1 MISTRGSPSWD
12 HMKKIQLAIVIAV
25 LCSASGVTQWRKGPG
40 EEQLVYDGEFRAA
53 EDRNK
58 EVQGELKA
66 FANSN
71 RTEIINIKERLNN
84 LEWELKR
91 LNTVIDAG
99 MRVLWAFGGLIIIQ
113 IVIPLLRR
121 GLHSEIQKI
130 KVEK

>member
-1 MISTRGSPSWD
+1 MISARGSTSWD
-12 HMKKIQLAIVIAV
+12 HMKKIQLAIIIAV
-25 LCSASGVTQWRKGPG
+25 LCSASGATQWRKGPG

-53 EDRNK
+53 EDRNR

-113 IVIPLLRR
+113 IIIPLLRR
-121 GLHSEIQKI
+121 GLHTEIQRI